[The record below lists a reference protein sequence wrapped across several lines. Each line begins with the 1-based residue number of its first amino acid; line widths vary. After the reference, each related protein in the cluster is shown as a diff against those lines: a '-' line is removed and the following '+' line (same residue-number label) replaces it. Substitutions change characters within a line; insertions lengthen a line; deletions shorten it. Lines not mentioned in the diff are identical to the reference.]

1 LINPNVEGGNRSVI
15 ERALALQVQLG
26 FACLQGLGYAADDT
40 KTAMERALVLADMIG
55 DTPLRFDVVFALW
68 TGRYVRAEHAEAL
81 SWSKVLLDVA
91 ETSGDSIEVVLANRS
106 RAVYSVMSGRL
117 AEAESFLDRSLAAH
131 DPAKHDGIASRF
143 GQEIGVAIHI
153 YHSFNAVLLGDTGRA
168 ALHAQKAENR
178 ALASG
183 HTITICYMHG
193 HLIMCAI
200 IANDGPALAYHLNAL
215 KPIVEEHNLHI
226 WLIIARMA
234 SDLLRAGQG
243 DPAGID
249 GYFDLDADLVAGK
262 NGVWLPTLRI
272 EAGKR
277 ALALGLHGQARDL
290 ATMALESIETTGERY
305 SLSDLERL
313 NAASANVDG
322 NREAAEQHLQTALNV
337 ARQQGAKLYELRAAT
352 DLASLWR
359 DQGKIAEASSLLQ
372 PVHDSIAEG
381 DCPED
386 RAAAHDLLATLA
398 V

>member
-359 DQGKIAEASSLLQ
+359 DQVKIAVASSLLQ
-372 PVHDSIAEG
+372 AVHDSIAEG